1 MDTTLVLSRFFALLT
16 VAANVMVIGA
26 VVLLVAARRSPAAAG
41 IKAEVRD
48 VLRTYALPLAWVV
61 ALTAT
66 LGSLYY
72 SEVANFVPCKLC
84 WYQRIAMYPLV
95 VILGIAAIRK
105 DIGVRRYVVPMVGV
119 GAAISIIHYFLQRFP
134 TLTSAACD
142 PTAPCTSAWVWQF
155 QFISIPFMA
164 LSGFALIA
172 TLLLMAPGQP
182 EASEPETHD
191 TPPSATERKNDGL
204 SLSRTRA

>member
-1 MDTTLVLSRFFALLT
+1 MDTTLVMSRFFALLT
-16 VAANVMVIGA
+16 VAANLLVLGALVM
-26 VVLLVAARRSPAAAG
+26 LVAARRSPAAARF
-41 IKAEVRD
+41 KTDLREL
-48 VLRTYALPLAWVV
+48 LRTYALPFAWLV

-95 VILGIAAIRK
+95 VILGIAAIRR
-105 DIGVRRYVVPMVGV
+105 DIHVRRYVVPVAGI
-119 GAAISIIHYFLQRFP
+119 GAAIAIFHYGLQRFP
-134 TLTSAACD
+134 ELTSGSCD
-142 PTAPCTSAWVWQF
+142 PTAPCTSTWVWQF

-172 TLLLMAPGQP
+172 ILLLLAPGEPKPQ
-182 EASEPETHD
+182 APETAD
-191 TPPSATERKNDGL
+191 NQISTKERENNGL
-204 SLSRTRA
+204 SLSSPRP